1 MKETDR
7 SVNLSLLL
15 KAATVRRFVGSQ
27 DRNIG
32 SIHYDSRSVTPGG
45 LFVAIPGHRCDGH
58 TYIAEAI
65 ERGAVAVV
73 TEKEWS
79 GPPSVSV
86 AQVENARFGL
96 AACSS
101 VFYGEPFRELCMVG
115 ITGTNGKTTTAYLVE
130 SILTASGYEV
140 GVMGTINCRFG
151 GHHFASP
158 VTTPE
163 SLDLMKLLREM
174 VDNGVSHAVLEVS
187 SHALDLQ
194 RVAFCE
200 FDVGVFTNLSR
211 DHLDYHKDMETYWR
225 CKRELFVSRL
235 GVGSKR
241 HHATAVINWDDPKGK
256 TLYDDV
262 TVSRLR
268 FGLSDTCEVQARN
281 TELGIDGVSGGVQT
295 PSGDFDFASSLVGN
309 HNIYNILSATGVAIA
324 LGVSMETIQQGIAD
338 LPGVPGR
345 LEQVPNESGFS
356 VFVDYAHTPDALE
369 NVLSVLRTLTSGR
382 LITVFGCGGDRDR
395 DKRPLM
401 GAVAGRLSDLVVL
414 TSDNPRT
421 ESPGDILADIVRGT
435 VTTQPQAYEA
445 DELGN
450 GFSASGYVVEPD
462 RRKAITL
469 GLDVAGHGDTV
480 IIAGKGHEPYQIVGE
495 TTIPFDDK
503 VEANAAL
510 QQLGAVANCH

>member
-15 KAATVRRFVGSQ
+15 KAAAVTHFVGSQ
-27 DRNIG
+27 DRNIR

-45 LFVAIPGHRCDGH
+45 LFVAIPGHRCDGY

-73 TEKEWS
+73 TEKEWL

-86 AQVENARFGL
+86 AQVENARFAL
-96 AACSS
+96 AAGSS

-130 SILTASGYEV
+130 SILTASGYKV
-140 GVMGTINCRFG
+140 GVMGTINYRFG

-163 SLDLMKLLREM
+163 SVDLMKLLREM

-241 HHATAVINWDDPKGK
+241 HQTTAVINWDDPKGK
-256 TLYDDV
+256 TLCDDV
-262 TVSRLR
+262 IVPCLR
-268 FGLSDTCEVQARN
+268 FGLSSACEIQAQN
-281 TELGIDGVSGGVQT
+281 TKLGVDGVSGSIQT
-295 PSGDFDFASSLVGN
+295 PSGDFDFASPLVGN

-324 LGVSMETIQQGIAD
+324 LGVSVGTIRQGIAE

-382 LITVFGCGGDRDR
+382 LITIFGCGGDRDR

-421 ESPGDILADIVRGT
+421 ESPGDILAGVVRGT

-445 DELGN
+445 DELGK
-450 GFSASGYVVEPD
+450 E
-462 RRKAITL
+462 
-469 GLDVAGHGDTV
+469 
-480 IIAGKGHEPYQIVGE
+480 
-495 TTIPFDDK
+495 
-503 VEANAAL
+503 
-510 QQLGAVANCH
+510 